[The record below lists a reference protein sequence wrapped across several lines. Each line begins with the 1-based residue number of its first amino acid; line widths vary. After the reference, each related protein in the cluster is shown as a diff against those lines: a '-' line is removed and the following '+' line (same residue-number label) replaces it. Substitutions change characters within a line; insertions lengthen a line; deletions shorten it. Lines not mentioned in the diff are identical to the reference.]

1 MKHKWLELA
10 PWHHKQ
16 EGLSVSG
23 DVSSEASGGGN
34 RNCKGHDE
42 KLARHVSLS
51 KEKSPADAT
60 KSVASVQVGLLLP
73 MEDIYSA
80 AGITSPR
87 KGYGINK
94 VVNML
99 VNMLHSEHIRG
110 LSTEMKRGAVR
121 MALDAAGVAIDQIQQ
136 DAKARQDALDSYEI
150 EQRKQVEA
158 EWARKAEENI
168 QIQADLE
175 RVKAHYMAHHPQ
187 PGWRSAGESRV
198 RRLAVDEKAGNR
210 EHVRSRGAVF
220 EIAGPGASP
229 FFAGGRCHS
238 GRGPKAGV
246 IPLPTEL

>member
-1 MKHKWLELA
+1 MKRKWLELA

-51 KEKSPADAT
+51 KEESPADAT
-60 KSVASVQVGLLLP
+60 ESVASVQVELLP
-73 MEDIYSA
+73 MEDSYSA

-87 KGYGINK
+87 KGYSINK
-94 VVNML
+94 V

-110 LSTEMKRGAVR
+110 LSTEMKRAAVL

-175 RVKAHYMAHHPQ
+175 RRGGPLHGTHHPQ

-229 FFAGGRCHS
+229 SFAGGRCHS